1 MSVIKAFG
9 QQHTKAEFAYL
20 LQGFLSLDNKVCEL
34 FGGATDMTT
43 VVNLIAALSYRE
55 SDERFAVTSLDTE
68 RVFSVLFDGFHLLFI
83 KEVQHGSLNQAE
95 HLILRLTH
103 YYAAK
108 LEPEFISQQHN
119 QAQPEGD
126 IQFRNKL
133 KHVLIASSQL
143 DGLYL
148 QRRGQQNNMGM
159 SNNV

>member
-55 SDERFAVTSLDTE
+55 NDERFTVTPLDTE

-95 HLILRLTH
+95 HLILRLTQ

-108 LEPEFISQQHN
+108 LEPEFVSQQADGSQSDQHL
-119 QAQPEGD
+119 EL
-126 IQFRNKL
+126 RNKL

-143 DGLYL
+143 DSLYL
-148 QRRGQQNNMGM
+148 QRRGQKSNMGR
-159 SNNV
+159 

>member
-9 QQHTKAEFAYL
+9 LQHTKAEFAYL

-55 SDERFAVTSLDTE
+55 NDERFTVTPLDTE

-83 KEVQHGSLNQAE
+83 KEVLHGSLNQAE
-95 HLILRLTH
+95 HLILRLTQ

-108 LEPEFISQQHN
+108 LEPEFVSEQADGSQSEQHL
-119 QAQPEGD
+119 EL
-126 IQFRNKL
+126 RNKL
-133 KHVLIASSQL
+133 KQVLKASSQL
-143 DGLYL
+143 DDLYL
-148 QRRGQQNNMGM
+148 QRRGKQNNMGM

>member
-20 LQGFLSLDNKVCEL
+20 LQGYLSQSAEVCEL
-34 FGGATDMTT
+34 FTGATNMTT

-68 RVFSVLFDGFHLLFI
+68 LVFSVLFDGFHLLFI

-95 HLILRLTH
+95 HLILRLTQ

-108 LEPEFISQQHN
+108 LEADFVPELTDGSRTEQHL
-119 QAQPEGD
+119 EL
-126 IQFRNKL
+126 RNKL
-133 KHVLIASSQL
+133 KQVLIASSQL
-143 DGLYL
+143 DDLYL
-148 QRRGQQNNMGM
+148 QRRGMQSNMGR
-159 SNNV
+159 